1 MAKNNGIQ
9 KHFVFFIFFLT
20 LFLAIVISALIHLLL
35 TKIVSIY
42 LSFLLLLVIILIG
55 IIFDIIG
62 IAATAATEVSFHS
75 KSAKRVTGAAHTIKL
90 IRNADKVAN
99 FANDVVGDISGTVSG
114 ALGAS
119 IVFQIMLSHPTPN
132 EIYLETFMT
141 AMVAAVTVTG
151 KAIGK
156 GFAIREANNIIFRI
170 GKLWASIDGPM
181 AFFAKDKNV
190 QRGK

>member
-9 KHFVFFIFFLT
+9 KRFVFFIFFLT
-20 LFLAIVISALIHLLL
+20 LFLAVIISVFIHLLL

-62 IAATAATEVSFHS
+62 IAATAANEVPFHA
-75 KSAKRVTGAAHTIKL
+75 KAAKRVTGAGHTIKL

-119 IVFQIMLSHPTPN
+119 IIFQILLSHPTTF

-156 GFAIREANNIIFRI
+156 GYAIREANKIIFSI
-170 GKLWASIDGPM
+170 GKLWAVLEEPM

-190 QRGK
+190 KRGN